1 MRLNKYPVKA
11 IIESGFD
18 TGLNWLKDKV
28 AYVEEQERYY
38 RNVSMKAELDKLT
51 NDPNKLV
58 NESKNEVARI
68 LRVFLREHQ
77 ITNKRLSNDIKIW
90 SYKRTGGNS
99 NSKHAND
106 SGNFI
111 KAITKPKISFERLIT
126 MMDILNPLSW
136 SITIGVRWDA
146 SSEKKIKFNYVSD
159 VDRYVAITGQQPEK
173 YLTPIRDDE
182 EDEDELKVA

>member
-1 MRLNKYPVKA
+1 MKYHRNPVKA
-11 IIESGFD
+11 LIH
-18 TGLNWLKDKV
+18 TGMDVGSRWLKNKATSDECQENAMRV
-28 AYVEEQERYY
+28 AH
-38 RNVSMKAELDKLT
+38 MKAELDKLT
-51 NDPNKLV
+51 SDPNKLV

-77 ITNKRLSNDIKIW
+77 ITNKRLSNDIRLW
-90 SYKRTGGNS
+90 ANKRTGGNS

-126 MMDILNPLSW
+126 AMDILNPLSW

-146 SSEKKIKFNYVSD
+146 SPEKKIKFNYVSD
-159 VDRYVAITGQQPEK
+159 VDRYVAVTGQQPEK

-182 EDEDELKVA
+182 DEEDINVT

>member
-1 MRLNKYPVKA
+1 MK
-11 IIESGFD
+11 F
-18 TGLNWLKDKV
+18 LKRPIK
-28 AYVEEQERYY
+28 AYVQTGMGVATDWYRSRTQTDEQAKLLELMA
-38 RNVSMKAELDKLT
+38 MKAELDKLT
-51 NDPNKLV
+51 SDPNKLV
-58 NESKNEVARI
+58 NESRNEVARI

-77 ITNKRLSNDIKIW
+77 ITNERLSNDIKSW
-90 SYKRTGGNS
+90 AFRRTGGNS

-126 MMDILNPLSW
+126 AMDILNPLSW

-146 SSEKKIKFNYVSD
+146 RPEKKIKFNYVSD
-159 VDRYVAITGQQPEK
+159 VERYVTLTGEQPEK

-182 EDEDELKVA
+182 DEDDINVT